1 MGTTVGLFL
10 NLQSDI
16 VNRVASIF
24 KTDQSAYQ
32 FQQLAAIYD
41 SAMNK
46 WSLTHLI

>member
-1 MGTTVGLFL
+1 MGKTVGLFL
-10 NLQSDI
+10 NLQCDI
-16 VNRVASIF
+16 VTEHLASIY

-46 WSLTHLI
+46 WNLTH